1 VFVIL
6 NHCNEYC
13 KYIFNTSDVVCKNT
27 PRVRKKS
34 ILLTKKRTTYPQITL
49 VAKEKAPQNEV
60 LFLYSFCYVGATCG
74 RPHVTIYFVNT
85 K

>member
-1 VFVIL
+1 MID
-6 NHCNEYC
+6 
-13 KYIFNTSDVVCKNT
+13 IFHKNT
-27 PRVRKKS
+27 PRVREKINFVGKKH
-34 ILLTKKRTTYPQITL
+34 TTYPQITL